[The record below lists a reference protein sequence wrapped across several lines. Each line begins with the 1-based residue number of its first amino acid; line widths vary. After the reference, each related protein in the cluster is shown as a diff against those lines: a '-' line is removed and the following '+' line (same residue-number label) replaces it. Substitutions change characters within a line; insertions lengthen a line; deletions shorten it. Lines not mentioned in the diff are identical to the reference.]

1 MHKTS
6 FLSDGERPVVS
17 ALASLADANP
27 FLAGRV
33 DLERRALGSVFTATG
48 AVWRVEASLDGVNPN
63 LPRLS
68 ALVERFARELRR
80 RLAGGAR
87 ADREDL
93 LRYEALVRYLLYARY
108 ENLWL
113 ELVERGERG
122 EPTTGPVA
130 AFAEFARDV
139 DELLRVPGRDLPYPV
154 DAPQLFAWGYQIRRA
169 FHHTFR
175 RIYGASMPAAR
186 LRAAVWQ
193 SVFTCDSLRYRRV
206 LFERMGDV
214 PTLVVGESGTGKEL
228 VARAIA
234 LSRFIPFD
242 ASTRCF
248 REDYAGLF
256 HPLNVAAL
264 SPTLVE
270 SELFG
275 HRRGAFTGAVADR
288 EGWLESCGPLAT
300 VFLDEIGDLG
310 AEIQI
315 KLLRVLE
322 GRVFQRIGET
332 RERRFSGKIVAA
344 TNRDLALE
352 MREGRFRSDFYYRLC
367 ADVIHTPTLREQL
380 SDSPE
385 DLRNLLLVIAGRI
398 VGSEEAEAVAD
409 EVAEWIAGELG
420 REYPW
425 PGNVRELEQCVRN
438 WVVRREY
445 RPAAAARAGPEQALA
460 EALARCEL
468 SADELLTRY
477 CTLVYA
483 REGSYESAAR
493 RLALDRRTVKAKV
506 DPRLLAQLGAPR
518 RRARRA

>member
-1 MHKTS
+1 MSTRIE
-6 FLSDGERPVVS
+6 FLAPSERPVVT

-33 DLERRALGSVFTATG
+33 DLERQALGRGFTATG
-48 AVWRVEASLDGVNPN
+48 EVWRVEASLDGVNPN

-68 ALVERFARELRR
+68 AQVEAFARELRR
-80 RLAGGAR
+80 RLAAGAR

-93 LRYEALVRYLLYARY
+93 LRYEALVRYLLYARFASD
-108 ENLWL
+108 
-113 ELVERGERG
+113 VE
-122 EPTTGPVA
+122 
-130 AFAEFARDV
+130 
-139 DELLRVPGRDLPYPV
+139 ELLRVPGRELPYPV

-193 SVFTCDSLRYRRV
+193 SIFTFDSGRYRRA
-206 LFERMGDV
+206 LFERMGDI

-234 LSRFIPFD
+234 LSRFVPFD
-242 ASTRCF
+242 AATRCF
-248 REDYAGLF
+248 RADYTGLF
-256 HPLNVAAL
+256 HALNVAAL

-275 HRRGAFTGAVADR
+275 HRRGAFTGAIADR

-300 VFLDEIGDLG
+300 VFLDEIGELDAG
-310 AEIQI
+310 IQT
-315 KLLRVLE
+315 KLLRALE
-322 GRVFQRIGET
+322 SRVFQRIGET

-352 MREGRFRSDFYYRLC
+352 MAEGRFRSDFYYRLC
-367 ADVIHTPTLREQL
+367 ADVIRTPTLREQL
-380 SDSPE
+380 ADAPE
-385 DLRNLLLVIAGRI
+385 DLHNLLLVIARRV
-398 VGSEEAEAVAD
+398 VGVEEAEPL
-409 EVAEWIAGELG
+409 AGELAEWVLRSLG
-420 REYPW
+420 RDYAW

-438 WVVRREY
+438 WLVRREY
-445 RPAAAARAGPEQALA
+445 RPAAIAQPGPERVLA
-460 EALARCEL
+460 DAVARGEL
-468 SADELLTRY
+468 GADELLVRY

-483 REGSYESAAR
+483 REGSYERAAR
-493 RLALDRRTVKAKV
+493 RLGLDRRTVKARV
-506 DPRLLAQLGAPR
+506 DPSLLVELGVAR
-518 RRARRA
+518 RRSARPPDG